1 MDEQAMVK
9 IAKIIAMTLKQPK
22 DEATLEKAG
31 RLVAELTD
39 QYPLYAEMKY

>member
-1 MDEQAMVK
+1 MVT

-22 DEATLEKAG
+22 DEATLAEAS
-31 RLVAELTD
+31 RLVAKLTD